1 MSFYSNEIM
10 LAGAQTPNAFV
21 MFMCQEMRENVS
33 RYASSF
39 ETLQSSGC
47 LPAAQGRRYRNETL
61 P

>member
-1 MSFYSNEIM
+1 MTEIM
-10 LAGAQTPNAFV
+10 LTGAQTPNAFV
-21 MFMCQEMRENVS
+21 MFMCQEMRGNVS

-39 ETLQSSGC
+39 ETLQSSGR